1 MYSVLS
7 VVKNSYASVSR
18 ANQRPTMRL
27 QRAGIEVSPAVVA
40 PLDPGFLPAALF
52 NRKYR
57 ELVAA
62 RGGVPLKL
70 ALERGDGSISAYCT
84 SVCPA
89 GSSYGLATMTYVER
103 LVKFLLWQRGGWRV
117 YVGGPVEIGQ
127 HIQATYSP
135 TGTRKFDAAFM
146 GGVFE
151 QPFQVVVT
159 RPEDVPE
166 AREMTVPLGRHLDG
180 CRVGFDL
187 GASDRKASAVIDGEA
202 VFSEE
207 IAWDPRHATDP
218 DYHYQGVMDSIR
230 RAAKYLP
237 RLDAVGGSAAGVYI
251 NNRVRVA
258 SLYRGVPPQDFAEKI
273 APLFLRIRDELGVP
287 LEVVNDGEV
296 TALAGSMS
304 VGSNPVLGI
313 ALGSSQAAGY
323 VNAQGNITGWL
334 NELAFAPVDY
344 RTNAPT
350 DEWSGDSGCG
360 VQYFS
365 QVAAH
370 RVASGTGMTFEP
382 GLGLPER
389 LVVLQEKMKE
399 GDALAAQIY
408 ETLGCYLGYG
418 LAHYADFYDLK
429 HVLILGRVTTGR
441 GGELLLHRA
450 VEVLRTEFPEIAER
464 ASVAL
469 PDEANRRVGQ
479 SIAAASL
486 PAIPGGKK

>member
-1 MYSVLS
+1 M
-7 VVKNSYASVSR
+7 K
-18 ANQRPTMRL
+18 L

-40 PLDPGFLPAALF
+40 PLDPDFLPAVLF
-52 NRKYR
+52 NREYR
-57 ELVAA
+57 ELVSAM
-62 RGGVPLKL
+62 GGVPLKL
-70 ALERGDGSISAYCT
+70 ALERGDGSTSTYCT
-84 SVCPA
+84 SVCPT
-89 GSSYGLATMTYVER
+89 GPSYWPATVTYVER
-103 LVKFLLWQRGGWRV
+103 IVKFLLWQRGGWRLF
-117 YVGGPVEIGQ
+117 VGGPAAIGE
-127 HIQATYSP
+127 HLKVTYSP
-135 TGTRKFDAAFM
+135 NGPRKFDAEFM
-146 GGVFE
+146 GSVYEHPFE
-151 QPFQVVVT
+151 VVMM

-166 AREMTVPLGRHLDG
+166 AREMTLPLGRHLDG

-187 GASDRKASAVIDGEA
+187 GASDRKASAVIDGEV

-207 IAWDPRHATDP
+207 IAWDPRRSTDP
-218 DYHYQGVMDSIR
+218 HYHYQGVMDSIQ
-230 RAAKYLP
+230 RAGRHLP

-251 NNRVRVA
+251 NNRVRVG

-273 APLFLRIRDELGVP
+273 APLFLRIRDQLGVP

-304 VGSNPVLGI
+304 LGSNPVLGI
-313 ALGSSQAAGY
+313 ALGSSQAGGY

-334 NELAFAPVDY
+334 NELAFVPVDY
-344 RTNAPT
+344 RADAPA
-350 DEWSGDSGCG
+350 DEWSGDTGCG

-370 RVASGTGMTFEP
+370 RVASGAGMTFEP

-389 LVVLQEKMKE
+389 LVTLQEKMQAGE
-399 GDALAAQIY
+399 ALAAQIY

-418 LAHYADFYDLK
+418 LAHYVEFYDLK

-441 GGELLLHRA
+441 GGEILFHKA
-450 VEVLRTEFPEIAER
+450 VEVLRTEFPRIAECV
-464 ASVAL
+464 SISL

-486 PAIPGGKK
+486 PAIRGGTK